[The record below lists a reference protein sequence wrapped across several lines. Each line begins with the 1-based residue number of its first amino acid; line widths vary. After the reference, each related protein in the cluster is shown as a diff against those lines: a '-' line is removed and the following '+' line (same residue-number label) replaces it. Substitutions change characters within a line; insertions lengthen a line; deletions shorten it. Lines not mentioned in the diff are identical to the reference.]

1 MFVLNVEL
9 FNKIINSHYKNGRE
23 NIELIKNNIEMI
35 FKNKY
40 KKVLYMKG
48 ETITNEGIKD
58 DYIYFIER
66 GKVILTR
73 KDVYGKE
80 YSNGYLMPGEFF
92 GLSTCI
98 DMPNETNY
106 KALTNCNIYVIEAQY
121 AKSILAI
128 DDELKQYT
136 NGMLIN
142 TIRLLVI
149 RQGNLIMGG
158 CRSSFVNFITEHFY
172 DFGRIDENGD
182 ILVTLDVNLV
192 DIAVML
198 NMTRE
203 TLSRI
208 VSEMKKDGVIE
219 TKRRFIKIM
228 DLRKFIA

>member
-1 MFVLNVEL
+1 MAVLNVEL
-9 FNKIINSHYKNGRE
+9 FNRIVDSHYKKGRDNIDTLKNHIE
-23 NIELIKNNIEMI
+23 NVL
-35 FKNKY
+35 KNKY
-40 KKVLYMKG
+40 KKVLYIKG
-48 ETITNEGIKD
+48 ETIASEGIQD
-58 DYIYFIER
+58 DSIYFIER

-98 DMPNETNY
+98 DMPSETNY
-106 KALTNCNIYVIEAQY
+106 KALTNCNIYVIEAQFV
-121 AKSILAI
+121 KSLLAL
-128 DDELKQYT
+128 DDELKQYA
-136 NGMLIN
+136 NSMLIN

-172 DFGRIDENGD
+172 DFGRIDDNGD

-208 VSEMKKDGVIE
+208 VSEMKKDGIIE

-228 DLRKFIA
+228 DLKKFIT

>member
-1 MFVLNVEL
+1 MLNVEL
-9 FNKIINSHYKNGRE
+9 FNKIINSHYKNGKE
-23 NIELIKNNIEMI
+23 SIELIKNNIETI
-35 FKNKY
+35 LKNKY
-40 KKVLYMKG
+40 KKVLYIKG
-48 ETITNEGIKD
+48 ETIASEGIND
-58 DYIYFIER
+58 NSIYFIER

-80 YSNGYLMPGEFF
+80 YSNGYLMPGEYF

-106 KALTNCNIYVIEAQY
+106 KALTNCNVYVIEAQY
-121 AKSILAI
+121 IKSLLAL
-128 DDELKQYT
+128 DDSLLRYVNE
-136 NGMLIN
+136 MLIN
-142 TIRLLVI
+142 TIRLIVM

-172 DFGRIDENGD
+172 DFGKVDENGD

-208 VSEMKKDGVIE
+208 VSEMKRDGIIE
-219 TKRRFIKIM
+219 TKRRFIKIK
-228 DLRKFIA
+228 DLKQFIA

>member
-1 MFVLNVEL
+1 MLNVEL
-9 FNKIINSHYKNGRE
+9 FNKIINSHYKNGGE
-23 NIELIKNNIEMI
+23 NIETIKNNIENI

-40 KKVLYMKG
+40 KKVLYIKG
-48 ETITNEGIKD
+48 ETIASEGIMD

-73 KDVYGKE
+73 KDVYGRE

-92 GLSTCI
+92 GFSTCI
-98 DMPNETNY
+98 DMPNEINY
-106 KALTNCNIYVIEAQY
+106 KALTNCNIYAIEAQY
-121 AKSILAI
+121 AKSLLAL

-136 NGMLIN
+136 NEMLIN
-142 TIRLLVI
+142 AIRLLVI

-158 CRSSFVNFITEHFY
+158 CRSSFVNFIIEHFY
-172 DFGRIDENGD
+172 DFGRVDDNGD

-208 VSEMKKDGVIE
+208 VSEMKKDGIIE

-228 DLRKFIA
+228 DLKKFIA